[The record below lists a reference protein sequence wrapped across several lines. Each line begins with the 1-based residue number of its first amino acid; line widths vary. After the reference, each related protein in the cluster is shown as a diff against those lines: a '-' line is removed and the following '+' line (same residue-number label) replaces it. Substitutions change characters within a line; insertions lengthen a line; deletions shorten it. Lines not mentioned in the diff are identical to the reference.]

1 MKYFPTTWKFRGND
15 KGKYKGYEQ
24 YVIILYIFVDKA
36 TITMFLTMFIGPS

>member
-24 YVIILYIFVDKA
+24 YVYKYIFVDKA